1 MEALRTERIYKHF
14 GGLQV
19 LNDLSITVEKGER
32 LALIGPN
39 GAGKT
44 TFFNVLSGELPV
56 SAGKIF
62 LFGQE
67 ITRMPVHHRAHLGI
81 SRSFQIIRLPCH
93 LSVQDNI
100 LLALH
105 GMQRSRYQVFRSNS
119 SYYSIQDKA
128 REKLEQIDLWEKR
141 YQPVEHLSYGEQRKL
156 TIALSLALGPR
167 LLLLD
172 EPNAGLDIS
181 EIPTFIQTIRTLTE
195 GTTTIFAAHDM
206 DLVFSLA
213 DRILVLYFGQ
223 IIAQGT
229 PAEIQNDPKVREIYL
244 GI

>member
-44 TFFNVLSGELPV
+44 TLFNVLSGELRV
-56 SAGKIF
+56 SDGKIF

-67 ITRMPVHHRAHLGI
+67 ITHTPVHQRAHLGI
-81 SRSFQIIRLPCH
+81 SRSFQIIRLPFH
-93 LSVQDNI
+93 LSVQENI

-105 GMQRSRYQVFRSNS
+105 GMSRSRYEMFRPTSN
-119 SYYSIQDKA
+119 YSLIMEKA
-128 REKLEQIDLWEKR
+128 REKLDQIDLWDKR
-141 YQPVEHLSYGEQRKL
+141 QQPVKDLSYGEQRKL
-156 TIALSLALGPR
+156 AIALSLAQEPR

-172 EPNAGLDIS
+172 EPNAGLDIV
-181 EIPTFIQTIRTLTE
+181 EMPAFTQAVKTLTK

-206 DLVFSLA
+206 DLIFSLA

-229 PAEIQNDPKVREIYL
+229 PTEIQNHPKVREIYL
-244 GI
+244 GT